1 MINQY
6 IEFYKDC
13 FNEEPN
19 IDDELKIKLTNSEW
33 DEALKYSYKTDN
45 VKIFKLIYLLTKSK
59 FPIDY
64 IVEMEKEIG
73 EKCGKVC
80 KPVWGPKGLE
90 LEILSYNV
98 SDEIREKY
106 GKKMDMISF
115 VVRCRGYSMHIFLNN
130 KFYYYFKL
138 DKYGDRIKDIIR
150 EMC

>member
-1 MINQY
+1 MV
-6 IEFYKDC
+6 
-13 FNEEPN
+13 
-19 IDDELKIKLTNSEW
+19 
-33 DEALKYSYKTDN
+33 YSYQSDN
-45 VKIFKLIYLLTKSK
+45 VNVFKLIYLLTKSK

-64 IVEMEKEIG
+64 IVEMEQEIG
-73 EKCGKVC
+73 GKCGKVC
-80 KPVWGPKGLE
+80 KPVWGPKGME

-98 SDEIREKY
+98 SDEIRAKY

-130 KFYYYFKL
+130 KFYYYFKI

>member
-1 MINQY
+1 MIEQY
-6 IEFYKDC
+6 IELYKEY
-13 FNEEPN
+13 FNEEPD
-19 IDDELKIKLTNSEW
+19 IDDELKKKLLNSEW
-33 DEALKYSYKTDN
+33 DEALKYTYQTDN
-45 VKIFKLIYLLTKSK
+45 VKVFKLIYLLTKSK

-73 EKCGKVC
+73 GKCGKVC
-80 KPVWGPKGLE
+80 KPVWGPKGME
-90 LEILSYNV
+90 LEIMSYNV
-98 SDEIREKY
+98 SDEIRSKY

-138 DKYGDRIKDIIR
+138 DKYGDRIRDIIR